1 MTKISKILTVLV
13 FFACLSFMGFAMV
26 TVLGGPNWQNKSEA
40 LAAEHSFSYEYRGKE
55 SGWDVKDH
63 RKGTPEQV
71 ASGKSL
77 AEAVVKSQR
86 KLIEN
91 QKSELDAISKETD
104 SVAQI
109 HTRQQ
114 AAITA
119 DQAAFKQRVD
129 VLEQQL
135 KAVRVEAVEESK
147 KAVTKSDE
155 AKAIRQVAA
164 LRRDELIQLQNQL
177 VVLRTQKSSA
187 LADQKRLED
196 LLNQAQAVLADMER
210 RKELLESDG
219 AKADANY
226 DK

>member
-40 LAAEHSFSYEYRGKE
+40 LAAEHSFDFENRGKD
-55 SGWDVKDH
+55 SGWEVKDH
-63 RKGTPEQV
+63 RTSKAETV
-71 ASGKSL
+71 ATGKSL
-77 AEAVVKSQR
+77 AEAVVKSQQ
-86 KLIEN
+86 KLIKD
-91 QKSELDAISKETD
+91 QKDELDVIAKDID
-104 SVAQI
+104 AVAAI

-114 AAITA
+114 AAIIA
-119 DQAAFKQRVD
+119 DQAAFTARVK
-129 VLEQQL
+129 VLELQL
-135 KAVRVEAVEESK
+135 KALRLEAVEESK

-155 AKAIRQVAA
+155 AKAVRQVAA

-177 VVLRTQKSSA
+177 VVLRTHKSSA

-219 AKADANY
+219 AKADASY

>member
-40 LAAEHSFSYEYRGKE
+40 LAAEHSFDFENRGKDA
-55 SGWDVKDH
+55 GWEVKDH
-63 RKGTPEQV
+63 RTSKAETV
-71 ASGKSL
+71 ATGKSL
-77 AEAVVKSQR
+77 AEAVVKSQQ
-86 KLIEN
+86 KLIKE
-91 QKSELDAISKETD
+91 QKDELVLIAKDID
-104 SVAQI
+104 DVAAI

-114 AAITA
+114 AAIIA
-119 DQAAFKQRVD
+119 DQAAFTARVT

-135 KAVRVEAVEESK
+135 KALRLEAVEESK

-177 VVLRTQKSSA
+177 VVLRTHKSSA

-219 AKADANY
+219 AKADASY

>member
-26 TVLGGPNWQNKSEA
+26 TGLGGPNWHNKSEA
-40 LAAEHSFSYEYRGKE
+40 LAAGHSFSFEYRGPE
-55 SGWDVKDH
+55 SGWEVKDY
-63 RKGTPEQV
+63 RKSTPEPV
-71 ASGKSL
+71 ATGKSL
-77 AEAVVKSQR
+77 AEVVVKSQR
-86 KLIEN
+86 KLIDN
-91 QKSELDAISKETD
+91 QQTELDAFAKEID
-104 SVAQI
+104 AVSQI

-119 DQAAFKQRVD
+119 DQAAFTARFA

-135 KAVRVEAVEESK
+135 KALRLEAVEESK

-155 AKAIRQVAA
+155 AKAVRQVAA

-196 LLNQAQAVLADMER
+196 LLNQAQAVLADVER

-219 AKADANY
+219 AKADAND

>member
-86 KLIEN
+86 KLIES

-104 SVAQI
+104 TVGQI

-147 KAVTKSDE
+147 KAVTKSGE
-155 AKAIRQVAA
+155 AKAVRQVAA

>member
-1 MTKISKILTVLV
+1 MTKISKILAVLV

-40 LAAEHSFSYEYRGKE
+40 LAAEHSFDFENRGKD
-55 SGWDVKDH
+55 SGWEVKDH
-63 RKGTPEQV
+63 RTSKAETV
-71 ASGKSL
+71 ATGKSL
-77 AEAVVKSQR
+77 AEAVVKSQQ
-86 KLIEN
+86 KLIKN
-91 QKSELDAISKETD
+91 QKDELDVIAKDID
-104 SVAQI
+104 AVAAI

-114 AAITA
+114 AAIIA
-119 DQAAFKQRVD
+119 DQAAFTARVT

-135 KAVRVEAVEESK
+135 KALRLEAVEESK

-155 AKAIRQVAA
+155 AKAVRQVAA

-177 VVLRTQKSSA
+177 VVLRTHKSSA

-219 AKADANY
+219 AKADASY